1 MIICPLNF
9 IALLKKSMIT
19 RSIRRKE
26 WRISNLILGFNELTK
41 LCLSQFIRVPL
52 WLNAQVAVDIIAE
65 S

>member
-1 MIICPLNF
+1 MENF
-9 IALLKKSMIT
+9 KFDI
-19 RSIRRKE
+19 
-26 WRISNLILGFNELTK
+26 GFNELTK